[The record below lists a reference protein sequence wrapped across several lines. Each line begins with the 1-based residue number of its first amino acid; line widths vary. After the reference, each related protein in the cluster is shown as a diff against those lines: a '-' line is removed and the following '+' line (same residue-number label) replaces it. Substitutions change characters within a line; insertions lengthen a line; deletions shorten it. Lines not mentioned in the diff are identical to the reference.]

1 MSRFTWLNHML
12 SSKRNLFAITL
23 LLVGVHSLL
32 LGFFIFFMTDF
43 FYELFFSTQVVNPFF
58 VKQAGLFLILMGF
71 FYLFPLTNLE
81 KLSRVTLVTIT
92 TKICAVTFLAVNA
105 SDSPAPLMIY
115 LAGFGDGCMA
125 IALSVA
131 YVMFV
136 REISSKSL
144 SP

>member
-32 LGFFIFFMTDF
+32 LGFFILFMTDF

-71 FYLFPLTNLE
+71 FYLVPLTNLE
-81 KLSRVTLVTIT
+81 KLSRVTLVTII
-92 TKICAVTFLAVNA
+92 TKVCAVTFLIVNA
-105 SDSPAPLMIY
+105 NVSSAPFMIY
-115 LAGFGDGCMA
+115 FAGFGDACMA
-125 IALSVA
+125 IALSVT

-144 SP
+144 SY

>member
-32 LGFFIFFMTDF
+32 LGFFVLFMTDF

-71 FYLFPLTNLE
+71 FYLVPMTNLE
-81 KLSRVTLVTIT
+81 KLSRVTLVTII
-92 TKICAVTFLAVNA
+92 TKICAVTFLVVYAN
-105 SDSPAPLMIY
+105 DSPAPFMIY
-115 LAGFGDGCMA
+115 LAGFGDACMA
-125 IALSVA
+125 ITLTVT

-144 SP
+144 SS